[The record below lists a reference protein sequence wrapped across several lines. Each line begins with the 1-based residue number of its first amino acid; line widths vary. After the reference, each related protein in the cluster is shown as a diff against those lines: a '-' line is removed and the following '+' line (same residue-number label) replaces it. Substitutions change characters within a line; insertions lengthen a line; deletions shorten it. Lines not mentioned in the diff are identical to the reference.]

1 MTIPKTAN
9 YKGGM
14 VPMAIDGIARNSMA
28 SDPGSSTPPS
38 SIAMDDPSEMNA
50 DQNTVVLEN
59 EEVMWSAPMDGPAVV
74 VEVAD
79 TVPVTYISDGA
90 TMGQMTMVCQPG
102 QEQYATQ
109 LDNMEYDYLYTNN
122 VVTTNAG
129 AVNTVSVGNVGVTVN
144 DNPICPTTVRQRQL
158 DFCML

>member
-1 MTIPKTAN
+1 MTIPKTANN

-14 VPMAIDGIARNSMA
+14 VPMAIDGIARNSVA

-109 LDNMEYDYLYTNN
+109 LDNMEYDYLQTSN
-122 VVTTNAG
+122 VNGGSVNHQMGAG
-129 AVNTVSVGNVGVTVN
+129 VFLDTAGV
-144 DNPICPTTVRQRQL
+144 RHRQL
-158 DFCML
+158 DFAML